1 VGGDLHQ
8 ELHQD
13 LELVLQEDQEVELID
28 VLQILHQQ
36 VEQEINH
43 HNQEIQEHLDLVMQ
57 EVILLQQVVQDMD
70 QAEVVEQEQQVVMLS
85 GSGSWKWWNWIRC
98 KTSFW
103 TITTFL
109 FTRTSSRIFCRWR
122 WWCT

>member
-1 VGGDLHQ
+1 
-8 ELHQD
+8 
-13 LELVLQEDQEVELID
+13 LVLQEDQEVELID

-70 QAEVVEQEQQVVMLS
+70 QAEVVEQEQ
-85 GSGSWKWWNWIRC
+85 
-98 KTSFW
+98 
-103 TITTFL
+103 
-109 FTRTSSRIFCRWR
+109 
-122 WWCT
+122 